1 MKDMKFYDRRRL
13 KLRPACAS
21 FSILFFCMIAD
32 VCASEPILIDRHVKV
47 YFEQG
52 RFGGW
57 PANYGIWSWGNE
69 ILVGFELGY
78 HKDQGP
84 KRHAIDRE
92 KPRVTRF
99 ARSLDGGETWQIEEP
114 QLRPVTSVPESQQ
127 PPLDFTNPD
136 FALRV
141 PKDGRREDH
150 SEIHYSFD
158 RGRNW
163 IGPLK
168 LKIPG
173 IQARTDYLIN
183 DDHDCMLFLTAEKRN
198 GKEGRPLLARSAD
211 GGQSWRFMSW
221 IAPEPEGFSIM
232 PTAVRLSESK
242 ILAVVRRREGARRW
256 LNAHL
261 SSDNGRTWQQIED
274 PVDDLGEGNPPSLI
288 TLHDGRL
295 CLTYGYRAAPF
306 RIAARISDDH
316 GETWSDEIVLRD
328 DGANRDQGYAR
339 TVQRPDGKIVTAYYF
354 NDAKSGPERYIAA
367 TIWNLSPME

>member
-1 MKDMKFYDRRRL
+1 MKCFQRGKL
-13 KLRPACAS
+13 KLSVAWIS
-21 FSILFFCMIAD
+21 VSIVLFGMIAEVRAED
-32 VCASEPILIDRHVKV
+32 RPLIDRHVKV
-47 YFEQG
+47 FFQQG

-69 ILVGFELGY
+69 MLVGFELGY

-99 ARSLDGGETWQIEEP
+99 ARSPDGGETWEIEEP
-114 QLRPVTSVPESQQ
+114 QLQPVTSAPASQQ
-127 PPLDFTNPD
+127 PPLDFTHPD
-136 FALRV
+136 SALRV
-141 PKDGRREDH
+141 PKDGRRENH

-158 RGRNW
+158 RGRSW

-198 GKEGRPLLARSAD
+198 GKEGRPLAARSTD
-211 GGQSWRFMSW
+211 GGQSWKFVSW

-242 ILAVVRRREGARRW
+242 ILAVVRRREGPRRW

-261 SSDNGRTWQQIED
+261 SSDNGRTWRQIAD
-274 PVDDLGEGNPPSLI
+274 PVNDLGEGNPPSLI
-288 TLHDGRL
+288 KLRDGRL
-295 CLTYGYRAAPF
+295 CLTYGYRAAPY
-306 RIAARISDDH
+306 RVAARLSDDQ
-316 GETWSDEIVLRD
+316 GESWSDEIVLRD

-354 NDAKSGPERYIAA
+354 NDETSGPERYIAA
-367 TIWNLSPME
+367 TIWNPPQTK